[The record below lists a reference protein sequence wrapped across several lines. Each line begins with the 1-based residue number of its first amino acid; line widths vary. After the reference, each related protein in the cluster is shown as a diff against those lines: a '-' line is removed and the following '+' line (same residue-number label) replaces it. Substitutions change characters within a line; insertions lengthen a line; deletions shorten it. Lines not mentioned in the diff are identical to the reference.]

1 MTTNKDPDFSIHIR
15 GIDYSDAVALC
26 GSRWAAAAS
35 TWCDEDGDDQ
45 GESCGNIGIPLAN
58 FSDLID
64 VCRDIANAGDWTDT
78 SDWDVSL
85 HVNRMAPNYNIV
97 GHLAE
102 SGASL
107 VLMPCRPA
115 NKAVDEA
122 LSRMQLAIADARAAA
137 CLLEGPTP

>member
-1 MTTNKDPDFSIHIR
+1 MTTNTDPEFSIYIR
-15 GIDYSDAVALC
+15 GIDYLDAVALC

-45 GESCGNIGIPLAN
+45 GESRGNIGIPLAN

-64 VCRDIANAGDWTDT
+64 VCRQIANAGDWTDT
-78 SDWDVSL
+78 SDWDIAL
-85 HVNRMAPNYNIV
+85 HVSRMLPTYNIA
-97 GHLAE
+97 GHLGE

-115 NKAVDEA
+115 NKAVNEA

-137 CLLEGPTP
+137 CLLEEPTP